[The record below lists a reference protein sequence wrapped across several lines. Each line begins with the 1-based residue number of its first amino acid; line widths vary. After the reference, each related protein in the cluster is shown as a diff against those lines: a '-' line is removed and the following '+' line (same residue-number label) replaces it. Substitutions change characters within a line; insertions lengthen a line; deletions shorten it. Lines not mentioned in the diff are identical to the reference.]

1 MATGVG
7 YDSTATM
14 KALEC
19 KPRPCWPKC
28 AHCNTTPTILLL
40 LAGSHT
46 QLLARTWYMVC
57 KLVALNT
64 IITGQSVLLIM
75 CSGFNLFG
83 LKLES
88 GYHKTVQYTSPS
100 YISLIWKDMK
110 GGVVYR
116 TVWCYH
122 PYLVSLLFDDLLSLH
137 LVTFLTFF
145 FCVLFMSLLLAA
157 GACLSWSLP
166 SISKQHI
173 WPSGDFLVWHFHDAF
188 SRHWECCLS

>member
-40 LAGSHT
+40 SAGSHT

-145 FCVLFMSLLLAA
+145 FVS
-157 GACLSWSLP
+157 CLCHS
-166 SISKQHI
+166 
-173 WPSGDFLVWHFHDAF
+173 F
-188 SRHWECCLS
+188 